1 MFDKR
6 TTELTKYFS
15 MEQISEWFKYLM
27 DSEELIRTGGLIT
40 ITLIIFI
47 ENGIIFGFFLPGDYL
62 LFLSGVFCGTRLL
75 DVPVT
80 LLMACVFAAAVLG
93 SLLGYIIGRYFGDN
107 IQNRPDSLFFKKK
120 YIENTRKYFEKYGSQ
135 TLIIARFLPVVR
147 TFSPILAGIVKMNFY
162 KFMLYNILGGLI
174 WTVVLVGGGFYFGEK
189 FPWIVDYVQYIIFFF
204 LGITT
209 FTVIR
214 GYLNAKKELSDM

>member
-1 MFDKR
+1 
-6 TTELTKYFS
+6 

-27 DSEELIRTGGLIT
+27 DSEELIRTGGLIA

-62 LFLSGVFCGTRLL
+62 LFLSGVFCGTKLL
-75 DVPVT
+75 NVPVS
-80 LLMACVFAAAVLG
+80 LLLFCVFTAAILG
-93 SLLGYIIGRYFGDN
+93 SLLGYLTGRYFGDSV
-107 IQNRPDSLFFKKK
+107 QNREDSLFFKKK
-120 YIENTRKYFEKYGSQ
+120 YIENTQKYFEKYGSQ
-135 TLIIARFLPVVR
+135 TLVIARFLPVIR
-147 TFSPILAGIVKMNFY
+147 TFSPILAGIVKMKFY
-162 KFMLYNILGGLI
+162 KFMVFNVLGAFV
-174 WTVVLVGGGFYFGEK
+174 WTIVLVGGGFYFGEK

-214 GYLNAKKELSDM
+214 GYLNAKKELNEM

>member
-1 MFDKR
+1 
-6 TTELTKYFS
+6 

-62 LFLSGVFCGTRLL
+62 LFLSGVFCGTKLL
-75 DVPVT
+75 NVPVS
-80 LLMACVFAAAVLG
+80 LLMLCVFTAAVLG

-107 IQNRPDSLFFKKK
+107 IQTLPDSLFFKKK
-120 YIENTRKYFEKYGSQ
+120 YIENTQKYFEKYGSQ
-135 TLIIARFLPVVR
+135 TLVIARFLPVIR
-147 TFSPILAGIVKMNFY
+147 TFSPILAGIVKMNIY
-162 KFMLYNILGGLI
+162 KFMLYNVLGGFI

-209 FTVIR
+209 FTVIK

>member
-1 MFDKR
+1 
-6 TTELTKYFS
+6 

-62 LFLSGVFCGTRLL
+62 LFLSGVFCGTKLL

-80 LLMACVFAAAVLG
+80 LLMFCVFSAAVLG
-93 SLLGYIIGRYFGDN
+93 SLLGYVTGRFFGNN
-107 IQNRPDSLFFKKK
+107 IQTRPDSLFFKKE
-120 YIENTRKYFEKYGSQ
+120 YIINTHKYFEKYGSQ

-147 TFSPILAGIVKMNFY
+147 TFSPVLAGIVKMNFY
-162 KFMLYNILGGLI
+162 KFMLYNVLGGLI
-174 WTVVLVGGGFYFGEK
+174 WTIVLVGGGFYFGEK

-209 FTVIR
+209 FTVIK
-214 GYLNAKKELSDM
+214 GYLNAKKGLKDM

>member
-1 MFDKR
+1 
-6 TTELTKYFS
+6 

-62 LFLSGVFCGTRLL
+62 LFLSGVFCGTKLL
-75 DVPVT
+75 NVPVS
-80 LLMACVFAAAVLG
+80 LLMFCIFAAAVLG

-120 YIENTRKYFEKYGSQ
+120 YIENTQKYFEKYGSQ
-135 TLIIARFLPVVR
+135 TLVIARFLPVIR

-162 KFMLYNILGGLI
+162 KFMLYNVLGGLI

-209 FTVIR
+209 FTVIK
-214 GYLNAKKELSDM
+214 GYINAKKELSDM

>member
-1 MFDKR
+1 
-6 TTELTKYFS
+6 

-62 LFLSGVFCGTRLL
+62 LFLSGVFCGTKLL

-80 LLMACVFAAAVLG
+80 LLMACVFVAAVLG
-93 SLLGYIIGRYFGDN
+93 SLLGYIIGRFFGDN
-107 IQNRPDSLFFKKK
+107 IQTRRDSLFFKKK

-162 KFMLYNILGGLI
+162 KFMVYNVLGGLI

-209 FTVIR
+209 FTVIK

>member
-1 MFDKR
+1 
-6 TTELTKYFS
+6 

-62 LFLSGVFCGTRLL
+62 LFLSGVFCGTKLL
-75 DVPVT
+75 DVPVS
-80 LLMACVFAAAVLG
+80 LLMLCVFAAAVLG

-107 IQNRPDSLFFKKK
+107 IQTRPDSLFFKKK
-120 YIENTRKYFEKYGSQ
+120 YIENTQKYFEKYGSQ
-135 TLIIARFLPVVR
+135 TLVIARFLPVIR
-147 TFSPILAGIVKMNFY
+147 TFSPILAGIVKMNIY
-162 KFMLYNILGGLI
+162 KFMLYNVLGGFI

-209 FTVIR
+209 FTVIK